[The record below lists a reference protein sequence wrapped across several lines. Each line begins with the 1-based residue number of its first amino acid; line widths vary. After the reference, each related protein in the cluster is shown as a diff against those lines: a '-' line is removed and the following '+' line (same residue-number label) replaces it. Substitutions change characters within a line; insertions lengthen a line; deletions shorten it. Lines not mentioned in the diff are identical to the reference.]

1 MKSIDVMVVLGIVLC
16 LLAGV
21 IIGQSFSF
29 EVKLSDLIALTA
41 TLITFAFAY
50 FGLKFN
56 NAQYINSITP
66 IIRKYELN
74 NPESY
79 CYILNVHNY
88 SAGAAIDFDVKISLG
103 GIEYSLGAFMHELG
117 VRHGAMSQAYGFPAV
132 LAANG
137 EHEILKLTA
146 KDSVQFWGLQE
157 TLRQSEL
164 ILRFS
169 TIQHLELN
177 ERIKLGFK

>member
-1 MKSIDVMVVLGIVLC
+1 MF
-16 LLAGV
+16 
-21 IIGQSFSF
+21 II
-29 EVKLSDLIALTA
+29 IA
-41 TLITFAFAY
+41 
-50 FGLKFN
+50 
-56 NAQYINSITP
+56 
-66 IIRKYELN
+66 
-74 NPESY
+74 
-79 CYILNVHNY
+79 
-88 SAGAAIDFDVKISLG
+88 AGAAIDFDVKISLG
-103 GIEYSLGAFMHELG
+103 GIEYSLGAFMHELD

-169 TIQHLELN
+169 TIQHLKLN
-177 ERIKLGFK
+177 ERVLLGFN